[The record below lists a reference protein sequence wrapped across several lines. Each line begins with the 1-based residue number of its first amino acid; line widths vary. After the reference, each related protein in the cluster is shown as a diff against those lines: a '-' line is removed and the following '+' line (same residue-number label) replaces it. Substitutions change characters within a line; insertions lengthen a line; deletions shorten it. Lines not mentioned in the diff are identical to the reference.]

1 MLRDKHPN
9 IKGSTRLASRQ
20 PGLLTFIGERYED
33 CSRDCGAGHHGR
45 KRHGAG
51 STTGNPTWN
60 RPSSLGGL
68 SGVGTATPYA
78 VVPFYVSAATS
89 YLAETSTPLHDGYLL
104 VYAGSF
110 NAATPLVNLIDGDDD
125 FTGPFAFLGGS
136 GFGLDAS
143 SIGAGDGSNYTLGAG
158 LNLVPATQYYAVVTG
173 FGNTDAGDFRG
184 AIGSTTGAGGVTIG
198 LLPAPGALAA
208 LGLGGLVATRR
219 RR

>member
-1 MLRDKHPN
+1 MKTVLG
-9 IKGSTRLASRQ
+9 IAALAITAGSATAQ
-20 PGLLTFIGERYED
+20 IGFF
-33 CSRDCGAGHHGR
+33 G
-45 KRHGAG
+45 G
-51 STTGNPTWN
+51 STTGAPTWN
-60 RPSSLGGL
+60 RPSGMASL

-78 VVPFYVSAATS
+78 VIPFYVSAATS
-89 YLAETSTPLHDGYLL
+89 YLAETSTPFHDGYLL
-104 VYAGSF
+104 VYGGSF
-110 NAATPLVNLIDGDDD
+110 SAATPLVGLINGDDD
-125 FTGPFAFLGGS
+125 FSGPFAFLGGS

-143 SIGAGDGSNYTLGAG
+143 SISSGGAGNFNAG
-158 LNLVPATQYYAVVTG
+158 GLSLVPATQYYAVVTG

>member
-1 MLRDKHPN
+1 MKTVLG
-9 IKGSTRLASRQ
+9 IAALAITAGSATAQ
-20 PGLLTFIGERYED
+20 IGFF
-33 CSRDCGAGHHGR
+33 
-45 KRHGAG
+45 AG

-60 RPSSLGGL
+60 RPLSLSGL
-68 SGVGTATPYA
+68 SGVGTATPYS

-89 YLAETSTPLHDGYLL
+89 YLAETSYAGWDGYLL
-104 VYAGSF
+104 VYGGSF
-110 NAATPLVNLIDGDDD
+110 SAASPLVGLIDGDDD
-125 FTGPFAFLGGS
+125 FAGPFAFLGGS
-136 GFGLDAS
+136 GAGLDAS
-143 SIGAGDGSNYTLGAG
+143 LIGFGQGSNFTSGAG

-173 FGNTDAGDFRG
+173 FGNDDAGDFRG